1 MSCRQLNQGGTILSS
16 QNRRLSSI
24 WRRQLY
30 SLSQPSSHFALSPS
44 LSLSLESKNKDE
56 LEREDDGGKEE
67 KEKREKW
74 KKQARSALHFL
85 DPWLAQEL
93 SHSIF
98 MTISISLNPWLYS
111 SRALSLHFLEINP
124 QTLTNDSLHAWME
137 CEAWWLLHHLKS
149 KFKLIPSSILAL
161 MPLSKSTLMYFCE
174 FVHEISWK
182 ANSISFAWDQDC
194 SRPHLWSWWPRS
206 L

>member
-1 MSCRQLNQGGTILSS
+1 VGPIYQHKIGGCLQQEEGSSTHSLNHPPIS
-16 QNRRLSSI
+16 
-24 WRRQLY
+24 Y
-30 SLSQPSSHFALSPS
+30 S

-111 SRALSLHFLEINP
+111 SRALSLIF
-124 QTLTNDSLHAWME
+124 
-137 CEAWWLLHHLKS
+137 LKS
-149 KFKLIPSSILAL
+149 IPK
-161 MPLSKSTLMYFCE
+161 P
-174 FVHEISWK
+174 
-182 ANSISFAWDQDC
+182 
-194 SRPHLWSWWPRS
+194 
-206 L
+206 